1 MPGFELV
8 GGQNDTRNTAA
19 NLEPRKVQGKKRCG
33 FRSRFHRSAVR
44 FSNIQ
49 PHRDTRDA
57 TAHRTENKRATFE
70 TTVHRTSSRRDNKD
84 KKPRTARKEISS
96 RAEKRAHRLFHGA
109 FYAPRAKPMRETA
122 QATVCSPWCVTIKLS
137 KTGVVCTMVSGTVD
151 PSTFCSFMKKQENRG
166 G

>member
-8 GGQNDTRNTAA
+8 GGQNDTQNTAA

-49 PHRDTRDA
+49 PHRDNCDA

-84 KKPRTARKEISS
+84 KKPRTARKYQAVPKNAPTSCFTV
-96 RAEKRAHRLFHGA
+96 R
-109 FYAPRAKPMRETA
+109 FYAPRAKSMRKTA